1 MVDARSMAER
11 REAARQRQ
19 FLEVAT
25 AEQAADRFAAAL
37 SLAPLGVER
46 VALEHVAGRVL
57 GEDVSAPV
65 DVPGF
70 DRANVDG
77 FAVRSEDTAR
87 ASDSAP
93 AVLRLTGEVLTPGV
107 APTIQVESERA
118 TVIATGGMV
127 PRGADAVVLVE
138 DTELVELEGEDAV
151 SIRRPVAPGSFI
163 TFAGTDVGR
172 GETVLR
178 AGQVLSSREIGV
190 LAALGLAE
198 VPVYRRPRVAVIST
212 GDEVV
217 APGQEL
223 APGCVYDSN
232 GAIIASAVEELGC
245 EALRL
250 GAVVDDREALAARLT
265 V

>member
-1 MVDARSMAER
+1 MIDARSMAER
-11 REAARQRQ
+11 RAAGQQRQ
-19 FLEVAT
+19 FLDVAT
-25 AEQAADRFAAAL
+25 AEEATERFAAAL
-37 SLAPLGVER
+37 RLDPLGSER
-46 VALEHVAGRVL
+46 LALAHAVGRVL
-57 GEDVSAPV
+57 AEDVSAPV

-77 FAVRSEDTAR
+77 FAVRAEDTAG
-87 ASDSAP
+87 ASDQAP

-107 APTIQVESERA
+107 APDVEVRTGSA

-138 DTELVELEGEDAV
+138 DTELGERDGVEAV
-151 SIRRPVAPGSFI
+151 SIRRPLAPGAFI
-163 TFAGTDVGR
+163 TFAGTDVGL

-198 VPVYRRPRVAVIST
+198 VTVHRRPRVAVIST

-217 APGQEL
+217 APG
-223 APGCVYDSN
+223 
-232 GAIIASAVEELGC
+232 
-245 EALRL
+245 
-250 GAVVDDREALAARLT
+250 
-265 V
+265 